1 VLNIA
6 PIKST
11 PYPTLRSCIDDCIQ
25 SVAEWQGKDS
35 KCMYG
40 NAWQMSFAEQQ
51 SPDQPLI
58 ERLVLPRIST
68 DSLSAYH
75 SLMFNY
81 IERKGPAMDK
91 NFLLDLLESRLS
103 SGMPVLV
110 GFDSYDCPWCVAFR
124 RLHTSHACLAVGLDR
139 PGNIIYL
146 TDAYYGKELEAIDFD
161 IFEQA
166 CHFYAIFELCD
177 TSRSYTDWQTTL
189 HDMLTNPAN
198 QVQPGEVAANLRSYA
213 GTYLHTGIPSD
224 HSAEAG
230 SRFKLY
236 ANALPISRIRF
247 SQFLQLLNREASEPA
262 LSRAAEGY
270 RHAGEQWDLINQ
282 FMIKVMCSG
291 NKPAGREKIHR
302 RMCEII
308 SLEEQL
314 LEELVQLTMQ
324 AGRAR

>member
-1 VLNIA
+1 MLNIA

-25 SVAEWQGKDS
+25 SVAKWQGTDS

-40 NAWQMSFAEQQ
+40 NAWQMSFEEQQ

-58 ERLVLPRIST
+58 ERLMLPRIST
-68 DSLSAYH
+68 ESLSAYH
-75 SLMFNY
+75 GLRFSY

-91 NFLLDLLESRLS
+91 NFMLDILESRLS

-139 PGNIIYL
+139 SSNIIYL
-146 TDAYYGKELEAIDFD
+146 TDAYYGKELEAVDFD
-161 IFEQA
+161 LLEQA
-166 CHFYAIFELCD
+166 CHFYALFDLCD

-189 HDMLTNPAN
+189 QGMLTHPTH
-198 QVQPGEVAANLRSYA
+198 QIQPGQVAAQLSAYA
-213 GTYLHTGIPSD
+213 DAYLEEGVTGDGT
-224 HSAEAG
+224 AEA
-230 SRFKLY
+230 SSNFKIY

-247 SQFLQLLNREASEPA
+247 SLFLQLLDDGAHVPA

-282 FMIKVMCSG
+282 FIIKVMCSG
-291 NKPAGREKIHR
+291 NKQAARVKIHKK
-302 RMCEII
+302 MCEII

-314 LEELVQLTMQ
+314 LDELVELTMIINNHY
-324 AGRAR
+324 